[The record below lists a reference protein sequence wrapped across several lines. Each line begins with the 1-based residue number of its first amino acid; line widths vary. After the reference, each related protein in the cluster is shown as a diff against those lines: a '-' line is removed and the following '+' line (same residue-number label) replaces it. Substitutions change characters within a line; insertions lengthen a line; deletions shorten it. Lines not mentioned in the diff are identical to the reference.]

1 MKIRMNDVIVLIATT
16 PRLPLLMRNAF
27 PSIIS
32 QISLPRAVVLVSD
45 NRPLKKDEITLLQ
58 HTINDIPLYTITNS
72 RTPGAAGS
80 WNTGINFI
88 YEHFPDSYIAIIDD
102 DDQWHSEHL
111 SSCISC
117 SNEGTA
123 DVVLSG
129 INILINRETVVTNI
143 PKGISTKDFLVGNP
157 GWQGSNTFIKSAFA
171 TKVGGFTDGLVSGN
185 DRDFAIRVLES
196 GTAKICY
203 TSRVTVD
210 WICNQSPDALSAP
223 GSKQKLRG
231 CAQFLQLHGKKMSAK
246 EMNTYF
252 QRASELFFLSK
263 REILTELKQLGG
275 RDE

>member
-1 MKIRMNDVIVLIATT
+1 MNDVIVLIATT